1 MNYSYHPDAQREV
14 AAAVAYYVTIGPQL
28 GNNFLTELEK
38 SINRI
43 LSMPEAWAIH
53 IGDTRRCLL
62 HRFPYGVVY
71 LMVPQGIEIVA
82 VTHLHRKP
90 DYWRDRVTA

>member
-1 MNYSYHPDAQREV
+1 
-14 AAAVAYYVTIGPQL
+14 
-28 GNNFLTELEK
+28 
-38 SINRI
+38 
-43 LSMPEAWAIH
+43 MPEAWAIH